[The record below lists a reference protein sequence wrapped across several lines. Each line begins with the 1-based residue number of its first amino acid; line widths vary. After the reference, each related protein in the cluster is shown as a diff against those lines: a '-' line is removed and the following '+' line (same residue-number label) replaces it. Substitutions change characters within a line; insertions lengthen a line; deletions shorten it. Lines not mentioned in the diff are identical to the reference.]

1 MEEVID
7 KAESSGVCASGAYL
21 ISYAKLYTATS
32 TLLL

>member
-7 KAESSGVCASGAYL
+7 KAESSCVCASGAYF
-21 ISYAKLYTATS
+21 ISCAKLYAATG